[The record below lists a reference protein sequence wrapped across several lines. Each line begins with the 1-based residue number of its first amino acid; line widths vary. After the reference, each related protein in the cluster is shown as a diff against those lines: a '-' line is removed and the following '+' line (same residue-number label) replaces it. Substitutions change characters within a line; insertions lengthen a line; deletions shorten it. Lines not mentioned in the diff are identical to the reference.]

1 MTFDD
6 SRDVHLDVAVP
17 ELNKRHLR
25 ATFFL
30 IVSKTTRI
38 DDWRRVQSQG
48 HEIGNHS
55 ISHEHAADLN
65 KAGEE
70 LQVEDAKKFLDS
82 NFRSDITTFAYP
94 YTEVSPGLLY
104 WVKRYDFAARGGR
117 GDGSQ
122 LYIKSDIQPDWY
134 NLPSQ
139 PSYTKYDA
147 ATYEGWIDK
156 AIALNAWTILQI
168 HGIGDPSTGFEPI
181 PSHTFTEFL
190 DYVKAAEARGLW
202 VAPFGEV
209 AAYFR
214 AQKILEA
221 AQSQWQTAEKK
232 ITWQVPT
239 PFPHGVVLKVAVEGS
254 PHARLFQT
262 GRELHRSKDGVLPG
276 LFRFARAGRERSIVK
291 RLCVMLPAKDEA
303 VGIGKT
309 LRSILRAGL
318 LPADIYVIDDGSSD
332 GTGEI
337 ARSFNVNV
345 ARNEKNIGK
354 AHSLA
359 RLASAATWSG
369 VTTMSA

>member
-1 MTFDD
+1 MTIFVQLILIASLMAGCCSAQTSGLKVLPWNNHQAALSLTFDD
-6 SRDVHLDVAVP
+6 SRAVHLDLVAP

-30 IVSKTTRI
+30 IVSKTTRLG
-38 DDWRRVQSQG
+38 DWQKLQSQG

-55 ISHEHAADLN
+55 VTHEHATDLT

-82 NFRSDITTFAYP
+82 NFKSDIITFAYP

-117 GDGSQ
+117 GDGT
-122 LYIKSDIQPDWY
+122 LVYMKSDVQPDWN

-139 PSYTKYDA
+139 PSYTKYDL

-156 AIALNAWTILQI
+156 DVSLKAWTIIQI

-181 PSHTFTEFL
+181 PSNTFIEFL
-190 DYVKAAEARGLW
+190 DYVKAMEPRGLW

-221 AQSQWQTAEKK
+221 APTQAANGEKK
-232 ITWQVPT
+232 IGWQVPT
-239 PFPHGVVLKVAVEGS
+239 PFPHGVVLKVAVEPS
-254 PHARLFQT
+254 THARLYQA
-262 GRELHRSKDGVLPG
+262 GRELRRGKDGVYSVD
-276 LFRFARAGRERSIVK
+276 FDSRELVVK
-291 RLCVMLPAKDEA
+291 GQL
-303 VGIGKT
+303 
-309 LRSILRAGL
+309 
-318 LPADIYVIDDGSSD
+318 
-332 GTGEI
+332 
-337 ARSFNVNV
+337 
-345 ARNEKNIGK
+345 
-354 AHSLA
+354 
-359 RLASAATWSG
+359 
-369 VTTMSA
+369 